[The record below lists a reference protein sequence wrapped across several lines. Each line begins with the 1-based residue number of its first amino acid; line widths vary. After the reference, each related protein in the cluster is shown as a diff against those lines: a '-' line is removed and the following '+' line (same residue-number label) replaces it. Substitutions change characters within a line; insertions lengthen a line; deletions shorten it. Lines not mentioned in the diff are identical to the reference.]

1 MHLRPNAPASTVLTL
16 YIPPIFTVFHRTDT
30 LDLSGTLNDAA
41 AALVDDSFLRCF
53 KSAVDDPWNWNF
65 YLFPLWCC
73 GVVVRNLIL
82 FPIRVLVLI
91 LGFLLFV
98 LGFALAAF
106 LPVRIQI
113 ETETT
118 TENRFTQIHSSRT
131 SLKLEYYF
139 CSVFQPLFL
148 SLFQLYFSIL
158 LDVFTL
164 PSNAIF
170 PTNLFIFTFFAR
182 RSLEE
187 DTPKER

>member
-131 SLKLEYYF
+131 SLK
-139 CSVFQPLFL
+139 S
-148 SLFQLYFSIL
+148 
-158 LDVFTL
+158 
-164 PSNAIF
+164 
-170 PTNLFIFTFFAR
+170 
-182 RSLEE
+182 
-187 DTPKER
+187 